1 MDNAFSRFIKNES
14 AISSI
19 EYALLASLIAMII
32 LANISALGTALLGLY
47 TTIQDKIASALA

>member
-32 LANISALGTALLGLY
+32 LANISALGAALLSLY
-47 TTIQDKIASALA
+47 TNIQDKIAAAMA